1 MNLSNKSP
9 ADHIDKFNEAF
20 IPTREAGLKR
30 LKEFAPLAGEI
41 YSNKR
46 NFDFSS
52 IEKNSVSALSPW
64 IKHRLITE
72 EEVIIEILKYHNQH
86 SAMKFIQEVFW
97 RGYFKGWLEQHPT
110 VWSHHNDKLIKEY
123 AKLENNR
130 FVKESYMSAVNGET
144 GIECFDFWCE
154 QLKSTGYLHN
164 HVRMWFAS
172 IWVFTLKLPME
183 LGADFFM
190 LHLIDADAAS
200 NTLSWRWVSGL
211 HTKGKAYAAR
221 ASNIKKF
228 TNGQFNPSGQLVE
241 NIEPLIEN
249 IDHPLVSLPQLHQS
263 IEKDAIL
270 LLTEEDCSPETSLTG
285 NNLEVEILPLYLD
298 KKYPQW
304 IKPSKS
310 VRSFSDT
317 AIQNTCQRLGKPNA
331 EERNNTNWTDTI
343 LETSDRIGTK
353 NIIIPKVPV
362 GAVKSKL
369 RKIKKNLA
377 EHDIYINEHYKSYDM
392 HTWQYAS
399 KGFFKCSQLAIAH
412 GSFGLLLLS

>member
-1 MNLSNKSP
+1 MNVSNEFLVK
-9 ADHIDKFNEAF
+9 HHDKFHEAF

-30 LKEFAPLAGEI
+30 LKEFAPLAGET
-41 YSNKR
+41 YSNER

-52 IEKNSVSALSPW
+52 TKKNSVSALSPW

-72 EEVIIEILKYHNQH
+72 EEVLIEILKYHSPH

-110 VWSHHNDKLIKEY
+110 VWSHHNEKLIKEY
-123 AKLENNR
+123 TKLENNK
-130 FVKESYMSAVNGET
+130 FVRENYMSAINGET

-221 ASNIKKF
+221 ASNIEKF

-241 NIEPLIEN
+241 DINPLTEN
-249 IDHPLVSLPQLHQS
+249 IDHPLVTLPQLDKS
-263 IEKDAIL
+263 IQKDAVL
-270 LLTEEDCSPETSLTG
+270 LVTEEDCSPETSLETKD
-285 NNLEVEILPLYLD
+285 LEVEILPLYLE
-298 KKYPQW
+298 KKYPRW
-304 IKPSKS
+304 IEPNNS
-310 VRSFSDT
+310 VRFFSNT
-317 AIQNTCQRLGKPNA
+317 AVQNTCQRLGQLGVEKIDK
-331 EERNNTNWTDTI
+331 TKWTDTI
-343 LETSDRIGTK
+343 LEASDRLGTK

-369 RKIKKNLA
+369 RKVKKNLA
-377 EHDIYINEHYKSYDM
+377 EHDIYIYEHYKNYDM
-392 HTWQYAS
+392 YTWQHAS
-399 KGFFKCSQLAIAH
+399 KGFFKLKKQIPNILHQL
-412 GSFGLLLLS
+412 GLS

>member
-1 MNLSNKSP
+1 MNVSNEFLVK
-9 ADHIDKFNEAF
+9 HHDKFHEAF

-30 LKEFAPLAGEI
+30 LKEFAPLAGET
-41 YSNKR
+41 YSNER

-52 IEKNSVSALSPW
+52 TKKNSVSALSPW

-72 EEVIIEILKYHNQH
+72 EEVLIEILKYHSPH

-110 VWSHHNDKLIKEY
+110 VWSHHNEKLIKEY
-123 AKLENNR
+123 TKLENNK
-130 FVKESYMSAVNGET
+130 FIKKSYMSAINGET

-221 ASNIKKF
+221 ASNIEKF

-241 NIEPLIEN
+241 DISPLTEN
-249 IDHPLVSLPQLHQS
+249 IDHPLVSLPQLDKS
-263 IEKDAIL
+263 IQKDAVL
-270 LLTEEDCSPETSLTG
+270 LVTEEDCSPETSLETKD
-285 NNLEVEILPLYLD
+285 LEVKILPLYLE
-298 KKYPQW
+298 KKYPRW
-304 IKPSKS
+304 IEPNNS
-310 VRSFSDT
+310 VRFFSNT
-317 AIQNTCQRLGKPNA
+317 AVQNTCQRLGQLGVEKIDK
-331 EERNNTNWTDTI
+331 TKWTDAI
-343 LETSDRIGTK
+343 LEASDRLGTK

-369 RKIKKNLA
+369 RKVKKNLS
-377 EHDIYINEHYKSYDM
+377 EHDIYIYEHYKNYDM
-392 HTWQYAS
+392 YTWQHAS
-399 KGFFKCSQLAIAH
+399 KGFFKLKKQIPNILHQL
-412 GSFGLLLLS
+412 GLS

>member
-1 MNLSNKSP
+1 MNVSNEFLVK
-9 ADHIDKFNEAF
+9 HHDKFHEAF

-30 LKEFAPLAGEI
+30 LKEFAPLAGET
-41 YSNKR
+41 YSNER

-52 IEKNSVSALSPW
+52 TKKNSVSALSPW

-72 EEVIIEILKYHNQH
+72 EEVLIEILKYHSPH

-110 VWSHHNDKLIKEY
+110 VWSHHNEKLIKEY
-123 AKLENNR
+123 TKLENNK
-130 FVKESYMSAVNGET
+130 FIKENYMSAINGET

-221 ASNIKKF
+221 ASNIEKF

-241 NIEPLIEN
+241 DISPLTEN
-249 IDHPLVSLPQLHQS
+249 IDHPLVSLPQLDKS
-263 IEKDAIL
+263 IQKDAVL
-270 LLTEEDCSPETSLTG
+270 LVTEEDCSPETSLETKD
-285 NNLEVEILPLYLD
+285 LEVEILPLYLE
-298 KKYPQW
+298 KKYPRW
-304 IKPSKS
+304 IQPNNS
-310 VRSFSDT
+310 VRFFSNT
-317 AIQNTCQRLGKPNA
+317 AVQNTCQRLGQLGVEKIDK
-331 EERNNTNWTDTI
+331 TKWTDAI
-343 LETSDRIGTK
+343 LEASDRLGTK

-369 RKIKKNLA
+369 RKVKKNLA
-377 EHDIYINEHYKSYDM
+377 EHDIYINEHYKNYDM
-392 HTWQYAS
+392 YTWQHAS
-399 KGFFKCSQLAIAH
+399 KGFFKLKKQIPNILHQL
-412 GSFGLLLLS
+412 GLS

>member
-1 MNLSNKSP
+1 MNVSNEFLVK
-9 ADHIDKFNEAF
+9 HHDKFHEAF

-30 LKEFAPLAGEI
+30 LKEFAPLAGET
-41 YSNKR
+41 YSNER

-52 IEKNSVSALSPW
+52 TKKNSVSALSPW

-72 EEVIIEILKYHNQH
+72 EEVLIEILKYHSPH

-110 VWSHHNDKLIKEY
+110 VWSHHNEKLIKEY
-123 AKLENNR
+123 TKLENNK
-130 FVKESYMSAVNGET
+130 FIKENYMSAINGET

-190 LHLIDADAAS
+190 LYLIDADAAS

-221 ASNIKKF
+221 ASNIEKF

-241 NIEPLIEN
+241 DINPLTEN
-249 IDHPLVSLPQLHQS
+249 IDHPLVTLPQLDKS
-263 IEKDAIL
+263 IQKDAVL
-270 LLTEEDCSPETSLTG
+270 LVTEEDCSPETSLETKD
-285 NNLEVEILPLYLD
+285 LEVEILPLYLE
-298 KKYPQW
+298 KKYPRW
-304 IKPSKS
+304 IEPNNS
-310 VRSFSDT
+310 VRFFSNT
-317 AIQNTCQRLGKPNA
+317 AVQNTCQRLGQLGVENIDK
-331 EERNNTNWTDTI
+331 TKWTDTI
-343 LETSDRIGTK
+343 LEASDRLGTK

-369 RKIKKNLA
+369 RKVKKNLA
-377 EHDIYINEHYKSYDM
+377 EHDIYIYEHYKNYDM
-392 HTWQYAS
+392 YTWQHAS
-399 KGFFKCSQLAIAH
+399 KGFFKLKKQIPNILHQL
-412 GSFGLLLLS
+412 GLS

>member
-1 MNLSNKSP
+1 MNVSNEFLVK
-9 ADHIDKFNEAF
+9 HHDKFHEAF

-30 LKEFAPLAGEI
+30 LKEFAPLAGET
-41 YSNKR
+41 YSNER

-52 IEKNSVSALSPW
+52 TKKNSVSALSPW

-72 EEVIIEILKYHNQH
+72 EEVLIEILKYHSPH

-110 VWSHHNDKLIKEY
+110 VWSHHNEKLIKEY
-123 AKLENNR
+123 TKLENNK
-130 FVKESYMSAVNGET
+130 FIKKSYMSAINGET

-221 ASNIKKF
+221 ASNIEKF

-241 NIEPLIEN
+241 DISPLTEN
-249 IDHPLVSLPQLHQS
+249 IDHPLVSLPQLDKS
-263 IEKDAIL
+263 IQKDAVL
-270 LLTEEDCSPETSLTG
+270 LVTEEDCSPETSLETKD
-285 NNLEVEILPLYLD
+285 LEVEILPLYLE
-298 KKYPQW
+298 KKYPRW
-304 IKPSKS
+304 IQPNNSI
-310 VRSFSDT
+310 RFFSNT
-317 AIQNTCQRLGKPNA
+317 AVQNTCQRLGQLGVEKIDK
-331 EERNNTNWTDTI
+331 TKWTDTI
-343 LETSDRIGTK
+343 LEASDRLGTK

-369 RKIKKNLA
+369 RKVKKNLA
-377 EHDIYINEHYKSYDM
+377 EHDIYINEHYKNYDM
-392 HTWQYAS
+392 YTWQHAS
-399 KGFFKCSQLAIAH
+399 KGFFKLKKQIPNILHQL
-412 GSFGLLLLS
+412 GLS

>member
-1 MNLSNKSP
+1 MNVSNEFLVK
-9 ADHIDKFNEAF
+9 HHDKFHEAF

-30 LKEFAPLAGEI
+30 LKEFAPLAGET
-41 YSNKR
+41 YSNER

-52 IEKNSVSALSPW
+52 TKKNSVSALSPW

-72 EEVIIEILKYHNQH
+72 EEVLIEILKYHSPH

-110 VWSHHNDKLIKEY
+110 VWSHHNEKLIKEY
-123 AKLENNR
+123 TKLENNK
-130 FVKESYMSAVNGET
+130 FIKENYMSAINGET

-221 ASNIKKF
+221 ASNIEKF

-241 NIEPLIEN
+241 DVSPLTEN
-249 IDHPLVSLPQLHQS
+249 IDHPLVSLPQLDKS
-263 IEKDAIL
+263 IQKDAVL
-270 LLTEEDCSPETSLTG
+270 LVTEEDCSPETSLETKD
-285 NNLEVEILPLYLD
+285 LEVEILPLYLE
-298 KKYPQW
+298 KKYPRW
-304 IKPSKS
+304 IQPNNS
-310 VRSFSDT
+310 VRFFSNT
-317 AIQNTCQRLGKPNA
+317 AVQNTCQRLGQLGVEKIDK
-331 EERNNTNWTDTI
+331 TKWTDTI
-343 LETSDRIGTK
+343 LEASDRLGTK

-369 RKIKKNLA
+369 RKVKKNLA
-377 EHDIYINEHYKSYDM
+377 EHDIYIYEHYKNYDIY
-392 HTWQYAS
+392 TWQHAS
-399 KGFFKCSQLAIAH
+399 KGFFKLKKQIPNILHQL
-412 GSFGLLLLS
+412 GLS

>member
-1 MNLSNKSP
+1 MNVSNEFLVK
-9 ADHIDKFNEAF
+9 HHDKFHEAF

-30 LKEFAPLAGEI
+30 LKEFAPLAGET
-41 YSNKR
+41 YSNER

-52 IEKNSVSALSPW
+52 TKKNSVSALSPW

-72 EEVIIEILKYHNQH
+72 EEVLIEILKYHSPH

-110 VWSHHNDKLIKEY
+110 VWSHHNEKLIKEY
-123 AKLENNR
+123 TKLENNK
-130 FVKESYMSAVNGET
+130 FIKENYMSAINGET
-144 GIECFDFWCE
+144 GIKCFDFWCE

-221 ASNIKKF
+221 ASNIEKF

-241 NIEPLIEN
+241 DINPLTEN
-249 IDHPLVSLPQLHQS
+249 IDHPLVTLPQLDKS
-263 IEKDAIL
+263 IQKDAVL
-270 LLTEEDCSPETSLTG
+270 LVTEEDCSPETSLETKD
-285 NNLEVEILPLYLD
+285 LEVEILPLYLE
-298 KKYPQW
+298 KKYPRW
-304 IKPSKS
+304 IQPNNSI
-310 VRSFSDT
+310 RFFSNT
-317 AIQNTCQRLGKPNA
+317 AVQNTCQRLGQLGVEKIDK
-331 EERNNTNWTDTI
+331 TKWTDTI
-343 LETSDRIGTK
+343 LEASDRLGTK

-369 RKIKKNLA
+369 RKVKKNLA
-377 EHDIYINEHYKSYDM
+377 EHDIYIYEHYKNYDM
-392 HTWQYAS
+392 YTWQHAS
-399 KGFFKCSQLAIAH
+399 KGFFKLKKQIPNILHQL
-412 GSFGLLLLS
+412 GLS

>member
-1 MNLSNKSP
+1 MNVSNEFLVK
-9 ADHIDKFNEAF
+9 HHDKFHEAF
-20 IPTREAGLKR
+20 IPSREAGLKR
-30 LKEFAPLAGEI
+30 LKEFAPLAGET
-41 YSNKR
+41 YSNER

-52 IEKNSVSALSPW
+52 TKKNSVSALSPW

-72 EEVIIEILKYHNQH
+72 EEVLIEILKYHSPH

-110 VWSHHNDKLIKEY
+110 VWSHHNEKLIKEY
-123 AKLENNR
+123 TKLENNK
-130 FVKESYMSAVNGET
+130 FIKENYMSAINGET

-221 ASNIKKF
+221 ASNIEKF

-241 NIEPLIEN
+241 DINPLTEN
-249 IDHPLVSLPQLHQS
+249 IDHPLVTLPQLDKS
-263 IEKDAIL
+263 IQKDAVL
-270 LLTEEDCSPETSLTG
+270 LVTEEDCSPETSLETKD
-285 NNLEVEILPLYLD
+285 LEVEILPLYLE
-298 KKYPQW
+298 KKYPRW
-304 IKPSKS
+304 IEPNNS
-310 VRSFSDT
+310 VRFFSNT
-317 AIQNTCQRLGKPNA
+317 AVQNTCQRLGQLGVEKIDK
-331 EERNNTNWTDTI
+331 TKWTDTI
-343 LETSDRIGTK
+343 LEASDRLGTK

-369 RKIKKNLA
+369 RKVKKNLS
-377 EHDIYINEHYKSYDM
+377 EHDIYIYEHYKNYDM
-392 HTWQYAS
+392 YTWQHAS
-399 KGFFKCSQLAIAH
+399 KGFFKLKKQIPNILHQL
-412 GSFGLLLLS
+412 GLS

>member
-1 MNLSNKSP
+1 MNVSNEFLVK
-9 ADHIDKFNEAF
+9 HHDKFHEAF

-30 LKEFAPLAGEI
+30 LKEFAPLAGET
-41 YSNKR
+41 YSNER

-52 IEKNSVSALSPW
+52 TKKNSVSALSPW

-72 EEVIIEILKYHNQH
+72 EEVLIEILKYHSPH

-110 VWSHHNDKLIKEY
+110 VWSHHNEKLIKEY
-123 AKLENNR
+123 TKLENNK
-130 FVKESYMSAVNGET
+130 FVRENYMSAINGET

-221 ASNIKKF
+221 ASNIEKF

-241 NIEPLIEN
+241 DISPLTEN
-249 IDHPLVSLPQLHQS
+249 IDHPLVSLPQLDKS
-263 IEKDAIL
+263 IQKDAVL
-270 LLTEEDCSPETSLTG
+270 LVTEEDCSPETSLETKD
-285 NNLEVEILPLYLD
+285 LEVEILPLYLE
-298 KKYPQW
+298 KKYPRW
-304 IKPSKS
+304 IEPNNS
-310 VRSFSDT
+310 VRFFSNT
-317 AIQNTCQRLGKPNA
+317 AVQNTCQRLGQLGVEKIDK
-331 EERNNTNWTDTI
+331 TKWTDTI
-343 LETSDRIGTK
+343 LEASDRLGTK

-369 RKIKKNLA
+369 RKVKKNLA
-377 EHDIYINEHYKSYDM
+377 EHDIYIYEHYKNYDM
-392 HTWQYAS
+392 YTWQHAS
-399 KGFFKCSQLAIAH
+399 KGFFKLKKQIPNILHQL
-412 GSFGLLLLS
+412 GLS

>member
-1 MNLSNKSP
+1 MNVSNEFLGK
-9 ADHIDKFNEAF
+9 HHDKFHEAF

-30 LKEFAPLAGEI
+30 LKGFAPFAGET
-41 YSNKR
+41 YSNER
-46 NFDFSS
+46 NFDFSFTK
-52 IEKNSVSALSPW
+52 KNSVSALSPW

-72 EEVIIEILKYHNQH
+72 EEVLIEILKYHSPH

-110 VWSHHNDKLIKEY
+110 VWSHHNEKLIKEY
-123 AKLENNR
+123 TKLENNK
-130 FVKESYMSAVNGET
+130 FVRENYMSAINGET

-221 ASNIKKF
+221 ASNIEKF

-241 NIEPLIEN
+241 DINPLTEN
-249 IDHPLVSLPQLHQS
+249 IDHPLVTLPQLDKS
-263 IEKDAIL
+263 IQKDAVL
-270 LLTEEDCSPETSLTG
+270 LVTEEDCSPETSLEIKDF
-285 NNLEVEILPLYLD
+285 EVEILPLYLE
-298 KKYPQW
+298 KKYPRW
-304 IKPSKS
+304 IEPNNS
-310 VRSFSDT
+310 VRFFSNT
-317 AIQNTCQRLGKPNA
+317 AVQNTCQRLGQLGVEKIDK
-331 EERNNTNWTDTI
+331 TKWTDTI
-343 LETSDRIGTK
+343 LEASDRLGTK

-369 RKIKKNLA
+369 RKVKKNLA
-377 EHDIYINEHYKSYDM
+377 EHDIYIYEHYKNYDIY
-392 HTWQYAS
+392 TWQHAS
-399 KGFFKCSQLAIAH
+399 KGFFKLKKQIPNILHQL
-412 GSFGLLLLS
+412 GLS

>member
-1 MNLSNKSP
+1 MNVSNEFLGK
-9 ADHIDKFNEAF
+9 HHDKFHEAF

-30 LKEFAPLAGEI
+30 LKEFAPFAGET
-41 YSNKR
+41 YSNER
-46 NFDFSS
+46 NFDFSFTK
-52 IEKNSVSALSPW
+52 KNSVSALSPW

-72 EEVIIEILKYHNQH
+72 EEVLIEILKYHSPH

-110 VWSHHNDKLIKEY
+110 VWSHHNEKLIKEY
-123 AKLENNR
+123 TKLENNK
-130 FVKESYMSAVNGET
+130 FVRENYMSAINGET

-221 ASNIKKF
+221 ASNIEKF

-241 NIEPLIEN
+241 DINPLTEN
-249 IDHPLVSLPQLHQS
+249 IDHPLVTLPQLDKS
-263 IEKDAIL
+263 IQKDAVL
-270 LLTEEDCSPETSLTG
+270 LVTEEDCSPETSLETKD
-285 NNLEVEILPLYLD
+285 LEVEILPLYLE
-298 KKYPQW
+298 KKYPRW
-304 IKPSKS
+304 IEPNNS
-310 VRSFSDT
+310 VRFFSNT
-317 AIQNTCQRLGKPNA
+317 AVQNTCQRLGQLGVEKIDK
-331 EERNNTNWTDTI
+331 TKWTDTI
-343 LETSDRIGTK
+343 LEASDRLGTK

-369 RKIKKNLA
+369 RKVKKNLA
-377 EHDIYINEHYKSYDM
+377 EHDIYIYEHYKNYDM
-392 HTWQYAS
+392 YTWQHAS
-399 KGFFKCSQLAIAH
+399 KGFFKLKKQIPNILHQL
-412 GSFGLLLLS
+412 GLS

>member
-1 MNLSNKSP
+1 MNLSNEFPLKHR
-9 ADHIDKFNEAF
+9 DEFNETF

-52 IEKNSVSALSPW
+52 IKKNSVSALSPW

-72 EEVIIEILKYHNQH
+72 EEILVETLKHHNPQT
-86 SAMKFIQEVFW
+86 AMKFIQEVFW
-97 RGYFKGWLEQHPT
+97 RGYFKGWLEHHPT
-110 VWSHHNDKLIKEY
+110 VWSHHNKKLINEY
-123 AKLENNR
+123 NNLNNNK
-130 FVKESYMSAVNGET
+130 FVKKNYMSAINGET

-190 LHLIDADAAS
+190 LNLIDADAAS

-221 ASNIKKF
+221 ASNIEKF
-228 TNGQFNPSGQLVE
+228 TDGQFNPAGQLVE
-241 NIEPLIEN
+241 DIEPLTEN
-249 IDHPLVSLPQLHQS
+249 IDHPIVLLPKLDYFKD
-263 IEKDAIL
+263 KDAIL
-270 LLTEEDCSPETSLTG
+270 LLTEEDCNPETSTAINDLD
-285 NNLEVEILPLYLD
+285 VEILPLFLE
-298 KKYPQW
+298 KKYPEW
-304 IKPSKS
+304 INPCNAVK
-310 VRSFSDT
+310 SFSNS
-317 AIQNTCQRLGKPNA
+317 AVQNTSQRLKLKNV
-331 EERNNTNWTDTI
+331 EVINNMNWTDAI
-343 LETSDRIGTK
+343 LETSNRLATK

-369 RKIKKNLA
+369 RKTQKKLA
-377 EHDIYINEHYKSYDM
+377 EHDIYINEHYTNYDV

-399 KGFFKCSQLAIAH
+399 KGFFKLKKQIPNILHQL
-412 GSFGLLLLS
+412 GLS

>member
-1 MNLSNKSP
+1 MNVSNEFLVK
-9 ADHIDKFNEAF
+9 HHDKFHEAF

-30 LKEFAPLAGEI
+30 LKEFAPLAGET
-41 YSNKR
+41 YSNER

-52 IEKNSVSALSPW
+52 TKKNSVSALSPW

-72 EEVIIEILKYHNQH
+72 EEVLIEILKYHSPH

-110 VWSHHNDKLIKEY
+110 VWSHHNEKLIKEY
-123 AKLENNR
+123 TKLENNK
-130 FVKESYMSAVNGET
+130 FIKENYMSAINGET
-144 GIECFDFWCE
+144 GIECFDFWSE
-154 QLKSTGYLHN
+154 QLESTGYLHN

-221 ASNIKKF
+221 ASNIEKF

-241 NIEPLIEN
+241 DISPLTEN
-249 IDHPLVSLPQLHQS
+249 IDHPLVSLPQLDKS
-263 IEKDAIL
+263 IQKDAVL
-270 LLTEEDCSPETSLTG
+270 LVTEEDCSPETSLEIKDF
-285 NNLEVEILPLYLD
+285 EVEILPLYLE
-298 KKYPQW
+298 KKYPRW
-304 IKPSKS
+304 IQPNNS
-310 VRSFSDT
+310 VRFFSNT
-317 AIQNTCQRLGKPNA
+317 AVQNTCQRLGQLGVEKIDK
-331 EERNNTNWTDTI
+331 TKWTDTI
-343 LETSDRIGTK
+343 LEASDRLGTK

-369 RKIKKNLA
+369 RKVKKDLA
-377 EHDIYINEHYKSYDM
+377 EHDIYINEHYKNYDM
-392 HTWQYAS
+392 YTWQHAS
-399 KGFFKCSQLAIAH
+399 KGFFKLKKQIPIILHQL
-412 GSFGLLLLS
+412 GLS

>member
-1 MNLSNKSP
+1 MNVSNEFLVK
-9 ADHIDKFNEAF
+9 HHDKFHEAF

-30 LKEFAPLAGEI
+30 LKEFAPFAGET
-41 YSNKR
+41 YSNER
-46 NFDFSS
+46 NFDFSFTK
-52 IEKNSVSALSPW
+52 KNSVSALSPW

-72 EEVIIEILKYHNQH
+72 EEVLIEILKYHSPH

-110 VWSHHNDKLIKEY
+110 VWSHHNEKLIKEY
-123 AKLENNR
+123 TKLENNK
-130 FVKESYMSAVNGET
+130 FVRENYMSAINGET

-221 ASNIKKF
+221 ASNIEKF

-241 NIEPLIEN
+241 DINPLTEN
-249 IDHPLVSLPQLHQS
+249 IDHPLVTLPQLDKS
-263 IEKDAIL
+263 IQKDAVL
-270 LLTEEDCSPETSLTG
+270 LVTEEDCSPETSLEIKDF
-285 NNLEVEILPLYLD
+285 EVEILPLYLE
-298 KKYPQW
+298 KKYPRW
-304 IKPSKS
+304 IQPNNS
-310 VRSFSDT
+310 VRFFSNT
-317 AIQNTCQRLGKPNA
+317 AVQNTCQRLGQLGVEKIDK
-331 EERNNTNWTDTI
+331 TKWTDTI
-343 LETSDRIGTK
+343 LEASDRLGTK

-369 RKIKKNLA
+369 RKVKKNLA
-377 EHDIYINEHYKSYDM
+377 EHDIYIYEHYKNYDIY
-392 HTWQYAS
+392 TWQHAS
-399 KGFFKCSQLAIAH
+399 KGFFKLKKQIPNILHQL
-412 GSFGLLLLS
+412 GLS

>member
-1 MNLSNKSP
+1 MNVSNEFLVK
-9 ADHIDKFNEAF
+9 HHDKFHEAF

-30 LKEFAPLAGEI
+30 LKEFAPFAGET
-41 YSNKR
+41 YSNER
-46 NFDFSS
+46 NFDFSFTK
-52 IEKNSVSALSPW
+52 KNSVSALSPW

-72 EEVIIEILKYHNQH
+72 EEVLIEILKYHSPH

-110 VWSHHNDKLIKEY
+110 VWSHHNEKLIKEY
-123 AKLENNR
+123 TKLENNK
-130 FVKESYMSAVNGET
+130 FVRENYMSAINGET

-221 ASNIKKF
+221 ATNIEKF

-241 NIEPLIEN
+241 DISPLTEN
-249 IDHPLVSLPQLHQS
+249 IDHPLVSLPQLDKS
-263 IEKDAIL
+263 IQKDAVL
-270 LLTEEDCSPETSLTG
+270 LVTEEDCSPETSLE
-285 NNLEVEILPLYLD
+285 NKDFEVEILPLYLE
-298 KKYPQW
+298 KKYPRW
-304 IKPSKS
+304 IQPNNS
-310 VRSFSDT
+310 VRFFSNT
-317 AIQNTCQRLGKPNA
+317 AVQNTCQRLGQLGVEKIDK
-331 EERNNTNWTDTI
+331 TKWTDTI
-343 LETSDRIGTK
+343 LEASDRLGTK

-369 RKIKKNLA
+369 RKVKKNLA
-377 EHDIYINEHYKSYDM
+377 EHDIYIYEHYKNYDM
-392 HTWQYAS
+392 YTWQHAS
-399 KGFFKCSQLAIAH
+399 KGFFKLKKQIPNILHQL
-412 GSFGLLLLS
+412 GLS

>member
-1 MNLSNKSP
+1 MNVSNEFLVK
-9 ADHIDKFNEAF
+9 HHDKFHEAF

-30 LKEFAPLAGEI
+30 LKEFAPFAGET

-46 NFDFSS
+46 NFDFSFTK
-52 IEKNSVSALSPW
+52 KNSVSALSPW

-72 EEVIIEILKYHNQH
+72 EEVLIEILKYHSPH

-110 VWSHHNDKLIKEY
+110 VWSHHNEKLIKEY
-123 AKLENNR
+123 TKLENNK
-130 FVKESYMSAVNGET
+130 FVRENYMSAINGET

-221 ASNIKKF
+221 ATNIEKF

-241 NIEPLIEN
+241 DINPLTEN
-249 IDHPLVSLPQLHQS
+249 IDHPLVTLPQLDKS
-263 IEKDAIL
+263 IQKDAVL
-270 LLTEEDCSPETSLTG
+270 LVTEEDCSPETSLETKD
-285 NNLEVEILPLYLD
+285 LEVKILPLYLE
-298 KKYPQW
+298 KKYPRW
-304 IKPSKS
+304 IEPNNS
-310 VRSFSDT
+310 VRFFSNT
-317 AIQNTCQRLGKPNA
+317 AVQNTCQRLGQLGVEKIDK
-331 EERNNTNWTDTI
+331 TKWTDAI
-343 LETSDRIGTK
+343 LEASDKLGTK

-369 RKIKKNLA
+369 RKVKKNLA
-377 EHDIYINEHYKSYDM
+377 EHDIYIYEHYKNYDIY
-392 HTWQYAS
+392 TWQHAS
-399 KGFFKCSQLAIAH
+399 KGFFKLKKQIPNILHQL
-412 GSFGLLLLS
+412 GLS

>member
-1 MNLSNKSP
+1 MNVSNEFLVK
-9 ADHIDKFNEAF
+9 HHDKFHEAF

-30 LKEFAPLAGEI
+30 LKEFAPFAGET
-41 YSNKR
+41 YSNER
-46 NFDFSS
+46 NFDFSFTK
-52 IEKNSVSALSPW
+52 KNSVSALSPW

-72 EEVIIEILKYHNQH
+72 EEVLIEILKYHSPH

-110 VWSHHNDKLIKEY
+110 VWSHHNEKLIKEY
-123 AKLENNR
+123 TKLENNK
-130 FVKESYMSAVNGET
+130 FIKENYMSAINGET

-221 ASNIKKF
+221 ASNIEKF

-241 NIEPLIEN
+241 DISPLTEN
-249 IDHPLVSLPQLHQS
+249 IDHPLVSLPQLDKS
-263 IEKDAIL
+263 IQKDAVL
-270 LLTEEDCSPETSLTG
+270 LVTEEDCSPETSLETKD
-285 NNLEVEILPLYLD
+285 LEVEILPLYLE
-298 KKYPQW
+298 KKYPRW
-304 IKPSKS
+304 IEPNNS
-310 VRSFSDT
+310 VRFFSNT
-317 AIQNTCQRLGKPNA
+317 AVQNTCQRLGQLGVEKIDK
-331 EERNNTNWTDTI
+331 TKWTDTI
-343 LETSDRIGTK
+343 LEASDRLGTK

-369 RKIKKNLA
+369 RKVKKNLA
-377 EHDIYINEHYKSYDM
+377 EHDIYIYEHYKNYDM
-392 HTWQYAS
+392 YTWQHAS
-399 KGFFKCSQLAIAH
+399 KGFFKLKKQIPNILHQL
-412 GSFGLLLLS
+412 GLS

>member
-1 MNLSNKSP
+1 MNVSNEFLVK
-9 ADHIDKFNEAF
+9 HHDKFHEAF

-30 LKEFAPLAGEI
+30 LKEFAPLAGET
-41 YSNKR
+41 YSNER

-52 IEKNSVSALSPW
+52 TKKNSVSALSPW

-72 EEVIIEILKYHNQH
+72 EEVLIEILKYHSPH

-110 VWSHHNDKLIKEY
+110 VWSHHNEKLIKEY
-123 AKLENNR
+123 TKLENNK
-130 FVKESYMSAVNGET
+130 FVRENYMSAINGET

-221 ASNIKKF
+221 ASNIEKF

-241 NIEPLIEN
+241 DINPLTEN
-249 IDHPLVSLPQLHQS
+249 IDHPLVTLPQLDKS
-263 IEKDAIL
+263 IQKDAVL
-270 LLTEEDCSPETSLTG
+270 LVTEEDCSPETSLEIKDF
-285 NNLEVEILPLYLD
+285 EVEILPLYLE
-298 KKYPQW
+298 KKYPRW
-304 IKPSKS
+304 IQPNNS
-310 VRSFSDT
+310 VRFFSNT
-317 AIQNTCQRLGKPNA
+317 AVQNTCQRLGQLGVEKIDK
-331 EERNNTNWTDTI
+331 TKWTDTI
-343 LETSDRIGTK
+343 LEASDRLGTK

-369 RKIKKNLA
+369 RKVKKNLA
-377 EHDIYINEHYKSYDM
+377 EHDIYIYEHYKNYDM
-392 HTWQYAS
+392 YTWQHAS
-399 KGFFKCSQLAIAH
+399 KGFFKLKKQIPNILHQL
-412 GSFGLLLLS
+412 GLS

>member
-1 MNLSNKSP
+1 MNVSNEFLVK
-9 ADHIDKFNEAF
+9 HHDKFHEAF

-30 LKEFAPLAGEI
+30 LKEFAPLAGET
-41 YSNKR
+41 YSNER

-52 IEKNSVSALSPW
+52 TKKSSVSALSPW

-72 EEVIIEILKYHNQH
+72 EEVLIEILKYHSSH

-110 VWSHHNDKLIKEY
+110 VWSHHNEKLIKEY
-123 AKLENNR
+123 AKLENNK
-130 FVKESYMSAVNGET
+130 FEKENYMSAINGET

-221 ASNIKKF
+221 ASNIEKF

-241 NIEPLIEN
+241 DINPLTEN
-249 IDHPLVSLPQLHQS
+249 IDHPLVTLPQLDKS
-263 IEKDAIL
+263 IQKDAVL
-270 LLTEEDCSPETSLTG
+270 LVTEEDCSPETSLETKD
-285 NNLEVEILPLYLD
+285 LEVKILPLCLE
-298 KKYPQW
+298 KKYPRW
-304 IKPSKS
+304 IEPNNS
-310 VRSFSDT
+310 VRFFSNT
-317 AIQNTCQRLGKPNA
+317 AVQNTCQRLGQLGVEKIDK
-331 EERNNTNWTDTI
+331 TKWTDAI
-343 LETSDRIGTK
+343 LEASDRLGTK
-353 NIIIPKVPV
+353 TIIIPKVPV

-369 RKIKKNLA
+369 RKVKKNLA
-377 EHDIYINEHYKSYDM
+377 EHDIYIYEHYKNYDM
-392 HTWQYAS
+392 YTWQHAS
-399 KGFFKCSQLAIAH
+399 KGFFKLKKQIPNILNQL
-412 GSFGLLLLS
+412 GLS

>member
-1 MNLSNKSP
+1 MNVSNEFLVK
-9 ADHIDKFNEAF
+9 HHDKFHEAF

-30 LKEFAPLAGEI
+30 LKEFAPLAGET
-41 YSNKR
+41 YSNER

-52 IEKNSVSALSPW
+52 TKKNSVSALSPW

-72 EEVIIEILKYHNQH
+72 EEVLIEILKYHSPH

-110 VWSHHNDKLIKEY
+110 VWSHHNEKLIKEY
-123 AKLENNR
+123 TKLENNK
-130 FVKESYMSAVNGET
+130 FIKKSYMSAINGET

-221 ASNIKKF
+221 ASNIEKF

-241 NIEPLIEN
+241 DINPLTEN
-249 IDHPLVSLPQLHQS
+249 IDHPLVTLPQLDKS
-263 IEKDAIL
+263 IQKDAVL
-270 LLTEEDCSPETSLTG
+270 LVTEEDCSPETSLETKD
-285 NNLEVEILPLYLD
+285 LEVEILPLYLE
-298 KKYPQW
+298 KKYPRW
-304 IKPSKS
+304 IQPNNSI
-310 VRSFSDT
+310 RFFSNT
-317 AIQNTCQRLGKPNA
+317 AVQNTCQRLGQLGVEKIDK
-331 EERNNTNWTDTI
+331 TKWTDTI
-343 LETSDRIGTK
+343 LEASDRLGTK

-369 RKIKKNLA
+369 RKVKKNLA
-377 EHDIYINEHYKSYDM
+377 EHDIYIYEHYKNYDM
-392 HTWQYAS
+392 YTWQHAS
-399 KGFFKCSQLAIAH
+399 KGFFKLKKQIPNILHQL
-412 GSFGLLLLS
+412 GLS

>member
-1 MNLSNKSP
+1 MNVSNEFLGK
-9 ADHIDKFNEAF
+9 HHDKFHEAF

-30 LKEFAPLAGEI
+30 LKEFAPFAGET
-41 YSNKR
+41 YSNER
-46 NFDFSS
+46 NFDFSFTK
-52 IEKNSVSALSPW
+52 KNSVSALSPW

-72 EEVIIEILKYHNQH
+72 EEVLIEILKYHSPH

-110 VWSHHNDKLIKEY
+110 VWSHHNEKLIKEY
-123 AKLENNR
+123 TKLENNK
-130 FVKESYMSAVNGET
+130 FVRENYMSAINGET

-221 ASNIKKF
+221 ASNIEKF

-241 NIEPLIEN
+241 DISPLTEN
-249 IDHPLVSLPQLHQS
+249 IDHPLVSLPQLDKS
-263 IEKDAIL
+263 IQKDAVL
-270 LLTEEDCSPETSLTG
+270 LVTEEDCSPETSLETKD
-285 NNLEVEILPLYLD
+285 LEVEILPLYLE
-298 KKYPQW
+298 KKYPRW
-304 IKPSKS
+304 IQPNNS
-310 VRSFSDT
+310 VRFFSNT
-317 AIQNTCQRLGKPNA
+317 AVQNTCQRLGQLGVEKIDK
-331 EERNNTNWTDTI
+331 TKWTDTI
-343 LETSDRIGTK
+343 LEASDRLGTK

-369 RKIKKNLA
+369 RKVKKNLA
-377 EHDIYINEHYKSYDM
+377 EHDIYIYEHYKNYDM
-392 HTWQYAS
+392 YTWQHAS
-399 KGFFKCSQLAIAH
+399 KGFFKLKKQIPNILHQL
-412 GSFGLLLLS
+412 GLS

>member
-1 MNLSNKSP
+1 MNVSNEFLVK
-9 ADHIDKFNEAF
+9 HHDKFHEAF

-30 LKEFAPLAGEI
+30 LKEFAQLAGET
-41 YSNKR
+41 YSNER

-52 IEKNSVSALSPW
+52 TKKNSVSALSPW

-72 EEVIIEILKYHNQH
+72 EEVLIEILKYHSPH

-110 VWSHHNDKLIKEY
+110 VWSHHNEKLIKEY
-123 AKLENNR
+123 TKLENNK
-130 FVKESYMSAVNGET
+130 FVRENYMSAINGET

-221 ASNIKKF
+221 ASNIEKF

-241 NIEPLIEN
+241 DINPLTEN
-249 IDHPLVSLPQLHQS
+249 IDHPLVTLPQLDKS
-263 IEKDAIL
+263 IQKDAVL
-270 LLTEEDCSPETSLTG
+270 LVTEEDCSPETSLETKD
-285 NNLEVEILPLYLD
+285 LEVEILPLYLE

-304 IKPSKS
+304 IEPNNS
-310 VRSFSDT
+310 VRFFSNT
-317 AIQNTCQRLGKPNA
+317 AVQNTCQRLGQLGVEKIDK
-331 EERNNTNWTDTI
+331 TKWTDTI
-343 LETSDRIGTK
+343 LEASDRLGTK

-369 RKIKKNLA
+369 RKVKKNLA
-377 EHDIYINEHYKSYDM
+377 EHDIYIYEHYKNYDIY
-392 HTWQYAS
+392 TWQHAS
-399 KGFFKCSQLAIAH
+399 KGFFKLKKQIPNILHQL
-412 GSFGLLLLS
+412 GLS

>member
-1 MNLSNKSP
+1 MNVSNEFLVK
-9 ADHIDKFNEAF
+9 HHDKFHEAF

-30 LKEFAPLAGEI
+30 LKEFAPLAGET
-41 YSNKR
+41 YSNER

-52 IEKNSVSALSPW
+52 TKKNSVSALSPW

-72 EEVIIEILKYHNQH
+72 EEVLIEILKYHSPH

-110 VWSHHNDKLIKEY
+110 VWSHHNEKLIKEY
-123 AKLENNR
+123 TKLENNK
-130 FVKESYMSAVNGET
+130 FIKENYMSAINGET
-144 GIECFDFWCE
+144 GIECFDFWSE

-221 ASNIKKF
+221 ASNIEKF

-241 NIEPLIEN
+241 DISPLTEN
-249 IDHPLVSLPQLHQS
+249 IDHPLVSLPQLDKS
-263 IEKDAIL
+263 IQKDAVL
-270 LLTEEDCSPETSLTG
+270 LVTEEDCSPETSLETKD
-285 NNLEVEILPLYLD
+285 LEVEILPLYLE
-298 KKYPQW
+298 KKYPRW
-304 IKPSKS
+304 IQPNNSI
-310 VRSFSDT
+310 RFFSNT
-317 AIQNTCQRLGKPNA
+317 AVQNTCQRLGQLGVEKIDK
-331 EERNNTNWTDTI
+331 TKWTDTI
-343 LETSDRIGTK
+343 LEASDRLGTK

-369 RKIKKNLA
+369 RKVKKNLA
-377 EHDIYINEHYKSYDM
+377 EHDIYIYEHYKNYDM
-392 HTWQYAS
+392 YTWQHAS
-399 KGFFKCSQLAIAH
+399 KGFFKLKKQIPNILHQL
-412 GSFGLLLLS
+412 GLS

>member
-1 MNLSNKSP
+1 MNVSNEFLVK
-9 ADHIDKFNEAF
+9 HHDKFHEAF

-30 LKEFAPLAGEI
+30 LKEFAPLAGET
-41 YSNKR
+41 YSNER

-52 IEKNSVSALSPW
+52 TKKNSVSALSPW

-72 EEVIIEILKYHNQH
+72 EEVLIEILKYHSPH

-110 VWSHHNDKLIKEY
+110 VWSHHNEKLIKEY
-123 AKLENNR
+123 TKLENNK
-130 FVKESYMSAVNGET
+130 FVRENYMSAINGET

-221 ASNIKKF
+221 ASNIEKF

-241 NIEPLIEN
+241 DINPLTEN
-249 IDHPLVSLPQLHQS
+249 IDHPLVTLPQLDKS
-263 IEKDAIL
+263 IQKDAVL
-270 LLTEEDCSPETSLTG
+270 LVTEEDCSPETSLETKD
-285 NNLEVEILPLYLD
+285 LEVEILPLYLE
-298 KKYPQW
+298 KKYPRW
-304 IKPSKS
+304 IQPNNS
-310 VRSFSDT
+310 VRFFSNT
-317 AIQNTCQRLGKPNA
+317 AVQNTCQRLGQLGVEKIDK
-331 EERNNTNWTDTI
+331 TKWTDTI
-343 LETSDRIGTK
+343 LEASDRLGTK

-369 RKIKKNLA
+369 RKVKKNLA
-377 EHDIYINEHYKSYDM
+377 EHDIYIYEHYKNYDIY
-392 HTWQYAS
+392 TWQHAS
-399 KGFFKCSQLAIAH
+399 KGFFKLKKQIPNILHQL
-412 GSFGLLLLS
+412 GLS

>member
-1 MNLSNKSP
+1 MNVSNEFLAK
-9 ADHIDKFNEAF
+9 HHDKFHEAF

-30 LKEFAPLAGEI
+30 LKEFAPLAGET
-41 YSNKR
+41 YSNER

-52 IEKNSVSALSPW
+52 TKKNSVSALSPW

-72 EEVIIEILKYHNQH
+72 EEVLIEILKHHSRH

-110 VWSHHNDKLIKEY
+110 VWSHHNEKLIKEY
-123 AKLENNR
+123 TKLENNK
-130 FVKESYMSAVNGET
+130 FVRENYMSAINGET

-221 ASNIKKF
+221 ASNIEKF

-241 NIEPLIEN
+241 DISPLTEN
-249 IDHPLVSLPQLHQS
+249 IDHPLVSLPQLDKS
-263 IEKDAIL
+263 IQKDAVL
-270 LLTEEDCSPETSLTG
+270 LVTEEDCSPETSLETKD
-285 NNLEVEILPLYLD
+285 LEVEILPLYLE
-298 KKYPQW
+298 KKYPRW
-304 IKPSKS
+304 IQPNNS
-310 VRSFSDT
+310 VRFFSNT
-317 AIQNTCQRLGKPNA
+317 AVQNTCQRLGQLGVEKIDK
-331 EERNNTNWTDTI
+331 TKWTDTI
-343 LETSDRIGTK
+343 LEASDRLGTK

-369 RKIKKNLA
+369 RKVKKNLA
-377 EHDIYINEHYKSYDM
+377 EHDIYIYEHYKNYDM
-392 HTWQYAS
+392 YTWQHAS
-399 KGFFKCSQLAIAH
+399 KGFFKLKKQIPNILHQL
-412 GSFGLLLLS
+412 GLS

>member
-1 MNLSNKSP
+1 MNVSNEFLVK
-9 ADHIDKFNEAF
+9 HHDKFHEAF

-30 LKEFAPLAGEI
+30 LKEFAPLAGET
-41 YSNKR
+41 YSNER

-52 IEKNSVSALSPW
+52 TKKNSVSALSPW

-72 EEVIIEILKYHNQH
+72 EEVLIEILKYHSPH

-110 VWSHHNDKLIKEY
+110 VWSHHNEKLIKEY
-123 AKLENNR
+123 TKLENNK
-130 FVKESYMSAVNGET
+130 FVKENYMSAINGET

-211 HTKGKAYAAR
+211 HTKGKAYAAT
-221 ASNIKKF
+221 ASNIEKF

-241 NIEPLIEN
+241 DINPLTEN
-249 IDHPLVSLPQLHQS
+249 IDHPLVTLPQLDKS
-263 IEKDAIL
+263 IQKDAVL
-270 LLTEEDCSPETSLTG
+270 LVTEEDCSPETSLETKD
-285 NNLEVEILPLYLD
+285 LEVKILPLYLE
-298 KKYPQW
+298 KKYPRW
-304 IKPSKS
+304 IEPNNS
-310 VRSFSDT
+310 VRFFSNT
-317 AIQNTCQRLGKPNA
+317 AVQNTCQRLGQLGVEKIDK
-331 EERNNTNWTDTI
+331 TQWTDAI
-343 LETSDRIGTK
+343 LEASDRLGTK

-369 RKIKKNLA
+369 RKVKKNLA
-377 EHDIYINEHYKSYDM
+377 EHDIYINEHYKDYDM
-392 HTWQYAS
+392 YTWQYAS
-399 KGFFKCSQLAIAH
+399 KGFFKLKKQIPIILHQL
-412 GSFGLLLLS
+412 GLS

>member
-1 MNLSNKSP
+1 MNESNEFLVK
-9 ADHIDKFNEAF
+9 HHDKFHEAF

-30 LKEFAPLAGEI
+30 LKEFAPFAGET
-41 YSNKR
+41 YSNER

-52 IEKNSVSALSPW
+52 TKKNSVSALSPW

-72 EEVIIEILKYHNQH
+72 EEVLIEILKYQSPH

-110 VWSHHNDKLIKEY
+110 VWSHHNEKLIKEY
-123 AKLENNR
+123 TKLENNK
-130 FVKESYMSAVNGET
+130 FVRENYMSAINGET

-221 ASNIKKF
+221 ASNIEKF

-241 NIEPLIEN
+241 DINPLTEN
-249 IDHPLVSLPQLHQS
+249 IDHPLVTLPQLDKS
-263 IEKDAIL
+263 IQKDAVL
-270 LLTEEDCSPETSLTG
+270 LVTEEDCSPETSLETKD
-285 NNLEVEILPLYLD
+285 LEVEILPLYLE

-304 IKPSKS
+304 IEPNNS
-310 VRSFSDT
+310 VRFFSNT
-317 AIQNTCQRLGKPNA
+317 AVQNTCQRLGQLGVEKIDK
-331 EERNNTNWTDTI
+331 TKWTDTI
-343 LETSDRIGTK
+343 LEASDRLGTK

-369 RKIKKNLA
+369 RKVKKNLA
-377 EHDIYINEHYKSYDM
+377 EHDIYINEHYKNYDM
-392 HTWQYAS
+392 YTWQHAS
-399 KGFFKCSQLAIAH
+399 KGFFKLKKQIPNILHQL
-412 GSFGLLLLS
+412 GLS

>member
-1 MNLSNKSP
+1 MNVSNEFLVK
-9 ADHIDKFNEAF
+9 HHDKFHEAF

-30 LKEFAPLAGEI
+30 LKEFAPLAGET
-41 YSNKR
+41 YSNER

-52 IEKNSVSALSPW
+52 TKKNSVSALSPW

-72 EEVIIEILKYHNQH
+72 EEVLIEILKYHSPH

-110 VWSHHNDKLIKEY
+110 VWSHHNEKLIKEY
-123 AKLENNR
+123 TKLENNK
-130 FVKESYMSAVNGET
+130 FEKENYMFAINGET

-221 ASNIKKF
+221 ASNIEKF

-241 NIEPLIEN
+241 DISPLTEN
-249 IDHPLVSLPQLHQS
+249 IDHPLVSLPQLDKS
-263 IEKDAIL
+263 IQKDAVL
-270 LLTEEDCSPETSLTG
+270 LVTEEDCSPETSLETKD
-285 NNLEVEILPLYLD
+285 LEVEILPLYLE
-298 KKYPQW
+298 KKYPRW
-304 IKPSKS
+304 IQPNNS
-310 VRSFSDT
+310 VRFFSNT
-317 AIQNTCQRLGKPNA
+317 AVQNACQRLGQLGVEKIDK
-331 EERNNTNWTDTI
+331 TKWTDAI
-343 LETSDRIGTK
+343 LEASDRLGTK

-362 GAVKSKL
+362 GPVKSKL
-369 RKIKKNLA
+369 RKVKKNLA
-377 EHDIYINEHYKSYDM
+377 EHDIYIYEHYKNYDM
-392 HTWQYAS
+392 YTWQHAS
-399 KGFFKCSQLAIAH
+399 KGFFKLKKQIPIILHQL
-412 GSFGLLLLS
+412 GLS

>member
-30 LKEFAPLAGEI
+30 LKKFAPLAGEI

-221 ASNIKKF
+221 ASNIEKF

-310 VRSFSDT
+310 VRSFSNT

-331 EERNNTNWTDTI
+331 EERNNTNWTHTI
-343 LETSDRIGTK
+343 LEASDRIGTK

-399 KGFFKCSQLAIAH
+399 KGFFKLKKQIPNILHQL
-412 GSFGLLLLS
+412 GLS

>member
-1 MNLSNKSP
+1 MNVSNEFLGK
-9 ADHIDKFNEAF
+9 HHDKFHEAF

-30 LKEFAPLAGEI
+30 LKEFAPFAGET
-41 YSNKR
+41 YSNER
-46 NFDFSS
+46 NFDFSFTK
-52 IEKNSVSALSPW
+52 KNSVSALSPW

-72 EEVIIEILKYHNQH
+72 EEVLIEILKYHSPH

-110 VWSHHNDKLIKEY
+110 VWSHHNEKLIKEY
-123 AKLENNR
+123 TKLENNK
-130 FVKESYMSAVNGET
+130 FVRENYMSTINGET

-164 HVRMWFAS
+164 HIRMWFAS

-221 ASNIKKF
+221 ASNIEKF

-241 NIEPLIEN
+241 DINPLTEN
-249 IDHPLVSLPQLHQS
+249 IDHPLVTLPQLDKS
-263 IEKDAIL
+263 IQKDAVL
-270 LLTEEDCSPETSLTG
+270 LVTEEDCSPETSLETKD
-285 NNLEVEILPLYLD
+285 LEVEILPLYLE
-298 KKYPQW
+298 KKYPRW
-304 IKPSKS
+304 IEPNNS
-310 VRSFSDT
+310 VRFFSNT
-317 AIQNTCQRLGKPNA
+317 AVQNTCQRLGQLGVENIDK
-331 EERNNTNWTDTI
+331 TKWTDTI
-343 LETSDRIGTK
+343 LEASDRLATK

-369 RKIKKNLA
+369 RKVKKNLA
-377 EHDIYINEHYKSYDM
+377 EHDIYIYEYYKNYDIY
-392 HTWQYAS
+392 TWQHAS
-399 KGFFKCSQLAIAH
+399 KGFFKLKKQIPNILH
-412 GSFGLLLLS
+412 KLGLS

>member
-20 IPTREAGLKR
+20 IPTRDAGLKR

-221 ASNIKKF
+221 ASNIEKF

-343 LETSDRIGTK
+343 LKTSDRIGTK

-399 KGFFKCSQLAIAH
+399 KGFFKLKKQIPNILHQL
-412 GSFGLLLLS
+412 GLS

>member
-1 MNLSNKSP
+1 MNVSNEFLVK
-9 ADHIDKFNEAF
+9 HHDKFHEAF

-30 LKEFAPLAGEI
+30 LKEFAPLAGET
-41 YSNKR
+41 YSNER

-52 IEKNSVSALSPW
+52 TKKNSVSALSPW

-72 EEVIIEILKYHNQH
+72 EEVLIEILKYHSPH

-110 VWSHHNDKLIKEY
+110 VWSHHNEKLIKEY
-123 AKLENNR
+123 TKLENNK
-130 FVKESYMSAVNGET
+130 FEKENYMSAINGET

-211 HTKGKAYAAR
+211 HTKGKAYAAT
-221 ASNIKKF
+221 ASNIEKF

-241 NIEPLIEN
+241 DINPLTEN
-249 IDHPLVSLPQLHQS
+249 IDHPQVTLPQLDKS
-263 IEKDAIL
+263 IQKDAVL
-270 LLTEEDCSPETSLTG
+270 LVTEEDCSPETSLETKD
-285 NNLEVEILPLYLD
+285 LEVEILPLYLE
-298 KKYPQW
+298 KKYPRW
-304 IKPSKS
+304 IEPNNS
-310 VRSFSDT
+310 VRFFSNT
-317 AIQNTCQRLGKPNA
+317 AVQNTCQRLGQQGVEKIDK
-331 EERNNTNWTDTI
+331 TKWTDAI
-343 LETSDRIGTK
+343 LEASDRLGTK

-369 RKIKKNLA
+369 RKVKKNLS
-377 EHDIYINEHYKSYDM
+377 EHDIYIYEHYKNYDM
-392 HTWQYAS
+392 YTWQHAS
-399 KGFFKCSQLAIAH
+399 KGFFKLKKQIPIILHQL
-412 GSFGLLLLS
+412 GLS

>member
-1 MNLSNKSP
+1 MNVSNEFLVK
-9 ADHIDKFNEAF
+9 HHDKFHEAF

-30 LKEFAPLAGEI
+30 LKEFAPLAGET
-41 YSNKR
+41 YSNER

-52 IEKNSVSALSPW
+52 TKKNSVSALSPW

-72 EEVIIEILKYHNQH
+72 EEVLIEILKYHSPH

-110 VWSHHNDKLIKEY
+110 VWSHHNEKLIKEY
-123 AKLENNR
+123 TKLENNK
-130 FVKESYMSAVNGET
+130 FVRENYMSAINGET

-190 LHLIDADAAS
+190 LYLIDADAAS

-221 ASNIKKF
+221 ASNIEKF

-241 NIEPLIEN
+241 DINPLTEN
-249 IDHPLVSLPQLHQS
+249 IDHPLVTLPQLDKS
-263 IEKDAIL
+263 IQKDAVL
-270 LLTEEDCSPETSLTG
+270 LVTEEDCSPETSLETKD
-285 NNLEVEILPLYLD
+285 LEVEILPLYLE
-298 KKYPQW
+298 KKYPRW
-304 IKPSKS
+304 IEPNNS
-310 VRSFSDT
+310 VRFFSNT
-317 AIQNTCQRLGKPNA
+317 AVQNTCQRLGQLGVENIDK
-331 EERNNTNWTDTI
+331 TKWTDTI
-343 LETSDRIGTK
+343 LEASDRLGTK

-369 RKIKKNLA
+369 RKVKKNLA
-377 EHDIYINEHYKSYDM
+377 EHDIYIYEHYKNYDM
-392 HTWQYAS
+392 YTWQHAS
-399 KGFFKCSQLAIAH
+399 KGFFKLKKQIPNILHQL
-412 GSFGLLLLS
+412 GLS

>member
-1 MNLSNKSP
+1 MNVSNEFLGK
-9 ADHIDKFNEAF
+9 HHDKFHEAF

-30 LKEFAPLAGEI
+30 LKEFAPFAGET
-41 YSNKR
+41 YSNER
-46 NFDFSS
+46 NFDFSFTK
-52 IEKNSVSALSPW
+52 KNSVSALSPW

-72 EEVIIEILKYHNQH
+72 EEVLIEILKYHSPH

-110 VWSHHNDKLIKEY
+110 VWSHHNEKLIKEY
-123 AKLENNR
+123 TKLENNK
-130 FVKESYMSAVNGET
+130 FVRENYMSAINGET

-221 ASNIKKF
+221 ATNIEKF

-241 NIEPLIEN
+241 DINPLTEN
-249 IDHPLVSLPQLHQS
+249 IDHPLVTLPQLDKS
-263 IEKDAIL
+263 IQKDAVL
-270 LLTEEDCSPETSLTG
+270 LVTEEDCSPETSLEIKDF
-285 NNLEVEILPLYLD
+285 EVEILPLYLE
-298 KKYPQW
+298 KKYPRW
-304 IKPSKS
+304 IQPNNS
-310 VRSFSDT
+310 VRFFSNT
-317 AIQNTCQRLGKPNA
+317 AVQNTCQRLGQLGVEKIDK
-331 EERNNTNWTDTI
+331 TKWTDTI
-343 LETSDRIGTK
+343 LEASDRLGTK

-369 RKIKKNLA
+369 RKVKKNLA
-377 EHDIYINEHYKSYDM
+377 EHDIYIYEHYKNYDIY
-392 HTWQYAS
+392 TWQHAS
-399 KGFFKCSQLAIAH
+399 KGFFKLKKQIPNILHQL
-412 GSFGLLLLS
+412 GLS

>member
-1 MNLSNKSP
+1 MNVSNEFLVK
-9 ADHIDKFNEAF
+9 HHDKFHEAF

-30 LKEFAPLAGEI
+30 LKEFAPLAGET
-41 YSNKR
+41 YSNER

-52 IEKNSVSALSPW
+52 TKKNSVSALSPW

-72 EEVIIEILKYHNQH
+72 EEVLIEILKYHSPH

-110 VWSHHNDKLIKEY
+110 VWSHYNEKLIKEY
-123 AKLENNR
+123 TKLENNK
-130 FVKESYMSAVNGET
+130 FIKENYMSAINGET

-221 ASNIKKF
+221 ASNIEKF

-241 NIEPLIEN
+241 DINPLTEN
-249 IDHPLVSLPQLHQS
+249 IDHPLVSLPQLDKS
-263 IEKDAIL
+263 IQKDAVL
-270 LLTEEDCSPETSLTG
+270 LVTEEDCSPETSLETKD
-285 NNLEVEILPLYLD
+285 LEVEILPLYLE
-298 KKYPQW
+298 KKYPRW
-304 IKPSKS
+304 IQPNNS
-310 VRSFSDT
+310 VRFFSNT
-317 AIQNTCQRLGKPNA
+317 AVQNTCQRLGQLGVEKIDK
-331 EERNNTNWTDTI
+331 TKWTDAI
-343 LETSDRIGTK
+343 LEASDRLGTK

-369 RKIKKNLA
+369 RKVKKNLA
-377 EHDIYINEHYKSYDM
+377 EHDIYINEHYKNYDM
-392 HTWQYAS
+392 YTWQHTS
-399 KGFFKCSQLAIAH
+399 KGFFKLKKQIPNILHQL
-412 GSFGLLLLS
+412 GLS

>member
-1 MNLSNKSP
+1 MNVSNEFLVK
-9 ADHIDKFNEAF
+9 HHDKFHEAF

-30 LKEFAPLAGEI
+30 LKEFAPLAGET
-41 YSNKR
+41 YSNER

-52 IEKNSVSALSPW
+52 TKKNSVSALSPW

-72 EEVIIEILKYHNQH
+72 EEVLIEILKYHSPH

-110 VWSHHNDKLIKEY
+110 VWSHHNEKLIKEY
-123 AKLENNR
+123 TKLENNK
-130 FVKESYMSAVNGET
+130 FIKKSYMSAINGET

-221 ASNIKKF
+221 ASNIEKF

-241 NIEPLIEN
+241 DISPLTEN
-249 IDHPLVSLPQLHQS
+249 IDHPLVSLPQLDKS
-263 IEKDAIL
+263 IQKDAVL
-270 LLTEEDCSPETSLTG
+270 LVTEEDCSPETSLETKD
-285 NNLEVEILPLYLD
+285 LEVEILPLYLE
-298 KKYPQW
+298 KKYPRW
-304 IKPSKS
+304 IQPNNS
-310 VRSFSDT
+310 VRFFSNT
-317 AIQNTCQRLGKPNA
+317 AVQNACQRLGQLGVEKIDK
-331 EERNNTNWTDTI
+331 TKWTDTI
-343 LETSDRIGTK
+343 LEASNRLGTK

-369 RKIKKNLA
+369 RKVKKNLA
-377 EHDIYINEHYKSYDM
+377 EHDIYIYEHYKNYDM
-392 HTWQYAS
+392 YTWQHAS
-399 KGFFKCSQLAIAH
+399 KGFFKLKKQIPNILHQL
-412 GSFGLLLLS
+412 GLS

>member
-1 MNLSNKSP
+1 MNVSNEFLVK
-9 ADHIDKFNEAF
+9 HHDKFHEAF

-30 LKEFAPLAGEI
+30 LKEFAPFAGET
-41 YSNKR
+41 YSNER
-46 NFDFSS
+46 NFDFSFTK
-52 IEKNSVSALSPW
+52 KNSVSALSPW

-72 EEVIIEILKYHNQH
+72 EEVLIEILKYHSPH

-110 VWSHHNDKLIKEY
+110 VWSHHNEKLIKEY
-123 AKLENNR
+123 TKLENNK
-130 FVKESYMSAVNGET
+130 FVRENYMSAINGET

-221 ASNIKKF
+221 ASNIEKF

-241 NIEPLIEN
+241 DINPLTEN
-249 IDHPLVSLPQLHQS
+249 IDHPLVSLPQLDKS
-263 IEKDAIL
+263 IQKDAVL
-270 LLTEEDCSPETSLTG
+270 LVTEEDCSPETSLEIKDF
-285 NNLEVEILPLYLD
+285 EVEILPLYLE
-298 KKYPQW
+298 KKYPRW
-304 IKPSKS
+304 IQPNNS
-310 VRSFSDT
+310 VRFFSNT
-317 AIQNTCQRLGKPNA
+317 AVQNTCQRLGQLGVEKIDK
-331 EERNNTNWTDTI
+331 TKWTDTI
-343 LETSDRIGTK
+343 LEASDRLGTK

-369 RKIKKNLA
+369 RKVKKNLA
-377 EHDIYINEHYKSYDM
+377 EHDIYIYEHYKNYDIY
-392 HTWQYAS
+392 TWQHAS
-399 KGFFKCSQLAIAH
+399 KGFFKLKKQIPNILHQL
-412 GSFGLLLLS
+412 GLS

>member
-1 MNLSNKSP
+1 MNVSNEFLVK
-9 ADHIDKFNEAF
+9 HHDKFHEAF

-30 LKEFAPLAGEI
+30 LKEFAPLAGET
-41 YSNKR
+41 YSNER

-52 IEKNSVSALSPW
+52 TKKNSVSALSPW

-72 EEVIIEILKYHNQH
+72 EEVLIEILKYHSPH

-110 VWSHHNDKLIKEY
+110 VWSHHNEKLIKEY
-123 AKLENNR
+123 TKLENNK
-130 FVKESYMSAVNGET
+130 FVRENYMSAINGET

-221 ASNIKKF
+221 ASNIEKF

-241 NIEPLIEN
+241 DINPLTEN
-249 IDHPLVSLPQLHQS
+249 IDHPLVTLPQLDKS
-263 IEKDAIL
+263 IQKDAVL
-270 LLTEEDCSPETSLTG
+270 LVTEEDCSPETSLETKD
-285 NNLEVEILPLYLD
+285 LEVEILPLYLE
-298 KKYPQW
+298 KKYPRW
-304 IKPSKS
+304 IEPNNS
-310 VRSFSDT
+310 VRFFSNT
-317 AIQNTCQRLGKPNA
+317 AVQNTCQRLGQLGVEKIDK
-331 EERNNTNWTDTI
+331 TKWTDTI
-343 LETSDRIGTK
+343 LEASDRLGTK

-369 RKIKKNLA
+369 RKVKKNLA
-377 EHDIYINEHYKSYDM
+377 EHDIYINEHYKNYDM
-392 HTWQYAS
+392 YTWQHAS
-399 KGFFKCSQLAIAH
+399 KGFFKLKKQIPNILHQL
-412 GSFGLLLLS
+412 GLS